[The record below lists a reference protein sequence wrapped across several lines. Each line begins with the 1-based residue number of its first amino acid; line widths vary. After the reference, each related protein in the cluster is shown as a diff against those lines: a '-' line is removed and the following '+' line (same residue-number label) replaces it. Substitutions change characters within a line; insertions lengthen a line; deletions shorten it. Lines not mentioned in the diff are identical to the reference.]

1 MDLKAH
7 FGLTDENARI
17 LTPTNCPA
25 GTRFVN
31 APNTKVMVVDA
42 WEDLPNGNAL
52 AWLHGSPE
60 GTAEIDMSEAGMR
73 KFEIKKPNTVYVIP
87 EVAEVASAD
96 DDFGDVD
103 ATGESTSELDDDFGD
118 ELGVPGE
125 VAPLEEDDVEDESGV
140 ADAAGVATPVE
151 PDPEV
156 APVEPPVP
164 VIEENFLDEDDE
176 LGETTAAPVEEAAPV
191 VEAPAPVVQEANAVA
206 SGLYKV
212 VDDGIPGEKSK
223 AVFICAGFGMTCAET
238 AQYMLDQGLYRDI
251 VNGTNNVRRVARKMN
266 TAGYGIWLVEN
277 DERLMLSEDGK
288 TPILHQRPNDGYVP
302 ASGEAARLADNV
314 RANVGMESPTQ
325 LPAPLA
331 AALSGLE
338 NPELL
343 LSPKQVQGITQIAY
357 GLALLLGGK

>member
-1 MDLKAH
+1 MDLMER
-7 FGLTDENARI
+7 FGLTGENARI

-42 WEDLPNGNAL
+42 WETMPNGNAL

-60 GTAEIDMSEAGMR
+60 GSDEIDMSDAGMR

-87 EVAEVASAD
+87 EVAEVESAD
-96 DDFGDVD
+96 DDFGD
-103 ATGESTSELDDDFGD
+103 GESTGELDDDFGD
-118 ELGVPGE
+118 ELGGAGD
-125 VAPLEEDDVEDESGV
+125 VAPLQDEDGEDESGV
-140 ADAAGVATPVE
+140 AEEAAPVE
-151 PDPEV
+151 PEVPAPIEGDVPGIDEDDDLGDAPV
-156 APVEPPVP
+156 APVEPP
-164 VIEENFLDEDDE
+164 
-176 LGETTAAPVEEAAPV
+176 APV
-191 VEAPAPVVQEANAVA
+191 VEAPVSPVVQADNDVA
-206 SGLYKV
+206 TGLYKV

-238 AQYMLDQGLYRDI
+238 AQYMLDQGLYRDLT
-251 VNGTNNVRRVARKMN
+251 NGTNNVRRVARKMN

-277 DERLMLSEDGK
+277 DERLMLSADGK
-288 TPILHQRPNDGYVP
+288 TPIVHKRPNEGYVP
-302 ASGEAARLADNV
+302 ASGEAERLADNV
-314 RANVGMESPTQ
+314 RTNVGMESPTQ

-338 NPELL
+338 HPELL